1 MNDWV
6 ELLITYDEIE
16 AQIIKNIL
24 EAENIQVVMNS
35 MKIRPYPVSIG
46 RIGEVRLLVRAKDIE
61 KARDVIKAMK
71 EIPSEEE
78 QDDN

>member
-1 MNDWV
+1 MDDWV
-6 ELLITYDEIE
+6 EIIDTNDEIE
-16 AQIIKNIL
+16 AQIVKNIL

-71 EIPSEEE
+71 EIPAEEQ

>member
-1 MNDWV
+1 MDDWTEFIV
-6 ELLITYDEIE
+6 TNDEIE
-16 AQIIKNIL
+16 AQIVKNIL
-24 EAENIQVVMNS
+24 EAENIPVVINS

-61 KARDVIKAMK
+61 KARDVIRIMK
-71 EIPSEEE
+71 DIPSEGE

>member
-1 MNDWV
+1 MDNWV
-6 ELLITYDEIE
+6 EIIDTNDEIE
-16 AQIIKNIL
+16 AQIVKNIL
-24 EAENIQVVMNS
+24 EAENIPVVMNS

-46 RIGEVRLLVRAKDIE
+46 RIGEVRLFVKAKDIE

>member
-1 MNDWV
+1 MDNWV
-6 ELLITYDEIE
+6 EIIDTNDEIE
-16 AQIIKNIL
+16 AQIVKNIL

-46 RIGEVRLLVRAKDIE
+46 RLGEVRLLVRAKDIE

-71 EIPSEEE
+71 EIPTEEQ